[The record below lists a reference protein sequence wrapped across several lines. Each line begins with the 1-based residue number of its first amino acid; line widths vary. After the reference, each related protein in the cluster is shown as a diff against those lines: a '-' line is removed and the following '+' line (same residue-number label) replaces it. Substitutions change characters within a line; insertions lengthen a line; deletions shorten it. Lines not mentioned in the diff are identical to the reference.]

1 MLNPSGNILRV
12 PSESHNKNCPITTR
26 ISRGI
31 TYYVLP
37 TQEIHMILQV
47 AQRLSLRPGDD
58 RKITCR
64 APSHLRHDIPILC
77 NASHGSPPKYQV
89 RRHINSPMSEDIL
102 CVCTKWKTSLWHPGY
117 KNSSGRIKGS
127 SIEIPTCG

>member
-1 MLNPSGNILRV
+1 MLNPSGSILRV

-31 TYYVLP
+31 TYCVLP
-37 TQEIHMILQV
+37 TQEIHLILQV

-64 APSHLRHDIPILC
+64 APSPLRPDIPILC
-77 NASHGSPPKYQV
+77 NASHGSPPKSYHNSTHV
-89 RRHINSPMSEDIL
+89 RGYIMRMHQMENQFPSGYTNSA
-102 CVCTKWKTSLWHPGY
+102 
-117 KNSSGRIKGS
+117 GS
-127 SIEIPTCG
+127 